1 MLKGIDGKSVVVGV
15 VLTLVVLKFV
25 APRIPA
31 LAGIAA
37 KVS

>member
-15 VLTLVVLKFV
+15 IATLVVLKFI
-25 APRIPA
+25 APKVPA
-31 LAGIAA
+31 LAGLAA